1 MPFTFAHPAAVLPFS
16 RKSKY
21 LHFTALVLGS
31 MAPDFEYFLRGQPA
45 GMTGHT
51 FAGFFYFNLPLVAVV
66 YLIYHYW
73 IHNSLFDHLPVFMQ
87 DRYQRISDFGLP
99 AKMIIFCYSALL
111 GMLTHVVWDAFTH
124 QHGFVVDR
132 IPLLSADLQVLDY
145 EIPIYKI
152 LQHGGTLA
160 GLSLIVIYLLYR
172 ARKYKALANRSTPSN
187 QKWMYWLS
195 IGLLS
200 IVFFLI
206 WFIADLVPIH
216 SIGVYVVRLIDSGL
230 ISLLVVSIFFKL
242 KNNKVR
248 LHR

>member
-31 MAPDFEYFLRGQPA
+31 MAPDFEYLLRGQPA

-51 FAGFFYFNLPLVAVV
+51 FAGFFYFNLPLVALV
-66 YLIYHYW
+66 YLIYYFF
-73 IHNSLFDHLPVFMQ
+73 IHQTLMDHLPVFMQ
-87 DRYQRISDFGLP
+87 DRSERTSNFGLP
-99 AKMIIFCYSALL
+99 VKIIIFCYSALL

-132 IPLLSADLQVLDY
+132 IPLLSVDLHVLGY

-160 GLSLIVIYLLYR
+160 GLSLILIYILYR
-172 ARKYKALANRSTPSN
+172 ARKYNSLANRSTPSA
-187 QKWMYWLS
+187 QKSLYWLC
-195 IGLLS
+195 IALLS
-200 IVFFLI
+200 IVFFII
-206 WFIADLVPIH
+206 WFIADPVAIH
-216 SIGVYVVRLIDSGL
+216 SIGVHVIRVIDSGL
-230 ISLLVVSIFFKL
+230 LSLLLVSIFFKF
-242 KNNKVR
+242 KKNKVR
-248 LHR
+248 LQR